1 MYKMKRKYLLAI
13 SLALFLG
20 SWAHA
25 QEAIKVYASS
35 SGTSFKIGESAERE
49 VCGGTIINVIYKDEE
64 SVSPTIKGAFEYAC
78 KLVEDAI
85 PTTYPINIKVDFA
98 PISESNCLASVATNL
113 DNVNL
118 LGFTSGTDKIMVKR
132 FVQTRGDWDTSFNVS
147 DEVAMDFFKSVDATI
162 TLPLNRPIN

>member
-1 MYKMKRKYLLAI
+1 MKRKYLLAI

-85 PTTYPINIKVDFA
+85 PTTYPINIVVKFTK
-98 PISESNCLASVATNL
+98 ISDNNCLAMVTNRY
-113 DNVNL
+113 
-118 LGFTSGTDKIMVKR
+118 GA
-132 FVQTRGDWDTSFNVS
+132 VS
-147 DEVAMDFFKSVDATI
+147 
-162 TLPLNRPIN
+162 